1 MNPDLNNEPM
11 VIAVGSVSGAPGA
24 SCAAL
29 GMAALW
35 SQRPALAVEADPSGG
50 VLAARFG
57 LPQGP
62 GLARLAAAARH
73 GAPVIGAALFVQ
85 QLPLGLNVIAGPGGA
100 GESASAV
107 AILAAHPEAA
117 VRHLAPVVILDLGR
131 LYVDSPAL
139 RLLSATDA
147 VVLVTHPTDEH
158 LNHLYTRLPDLR
170 GAARPGALGL
180 AVTGKTHYTA
190 PEIAAQLGTPVW
202 AHLPHDR
209 WGAGA
214 LTGRMTGRV
223 WARTRLAQTL
233 KALAAQLSATPRPA
247 DLRTAS

>member
-1 MNPDLNNEPM
+1 M
-11 VIAVGSVSGAPGA
+11 VTAVGSVSGAPGA

-35 SQRPALAVEADPSGG
+35 SPRPALAVEADPGGG

-73 GAPVIGAALFVQ
+73 GAPVVGAARFVQ
-85 QLPLGLNVIAGPGGA
+85 QVPLGLNVIAGPGDA
-100 GESASAV
+100 REAASAV
-107 AILAAHPEAA
+107 TILAARPQAA
-117 VRHLAPVVILDLGR
+117 VRHLAPVVVLDLGR

-139 RLLSATDA
+139 RLLSAADA

-158 LNHLYTRLPDLR
+158 LHHLYTRLPDLHDR
-170 GAARPGALGL
+170 ARPGALGL

-190 PEIAAQLGTPVW
+190 QEIAGQLGAPVW
-202 AHLPHDR
+202 AYLPRDR
-209 WGAGA
+209 WGAGV

-223 WARTRLAQTL
+223 WFRTRLAHTL

-247 DLRTAS
+247 GLRTVS